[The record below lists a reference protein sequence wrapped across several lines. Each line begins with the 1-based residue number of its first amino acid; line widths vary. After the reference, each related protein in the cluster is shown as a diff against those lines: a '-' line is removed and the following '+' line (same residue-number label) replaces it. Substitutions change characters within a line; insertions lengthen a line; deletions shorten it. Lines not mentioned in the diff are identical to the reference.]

1 MARNSK
7 LIIRYALFGM
17 ALLIAVSSVPVWNTA
32 SYAKTKVTFRPPG
45 TPAPRSTTGGASRD
59 SNMCGFS
66 TNNNSS
72 NLVTPLLPDTNIG
85 LTTTERPNIFVYIPQ
100 TIAKKA
106 FFSVQ
111 DDTANHYYQTTID
124 LPEKP
129 GVMEI
134 KLPDSAPKLK
144 TNKNYKWSLAM
155 ICGESL
161 EPDSP
166 LVSGWIRRV
175 EKNHNLS
182 NQLSNQQTNQA
193 SSKNSLESV
202 SKLASNGLWYDS
214 LSALAQLRRE
224 QPSNQTLVDSWQ
236 ELLTSADLNKI
247 AKEPL
252 IN

>member
-7 LIIRYALFGM
+7 SIIRYALFDI
-17 ALLIAVSSVPVWNTA
+17 ALLLAVLSVPVWHTA
-32 SYAKTKVTFRPPG
+32 SYAKAKVTFNPPRNQ
-45 TPAPRSTTGGASRD
+45 APRSTTGGASRD
-59 SNMCGFS
+59 SNVCGIS
-66 TNNNSS
+66 TAKNSS
-72 NLVTPLLPDTNIG
+72 TVVTPLLPNTNIG
-85 LTTTERPNIFVYIPQ
+85 LTATVRPNIFVYVPQ

-111 DDTANHYYQTTID
+111 DENTNHYYQTTID

-134 KLPDSAPKLK
+134 KFPDSAPELK
-144 TNKNYKWSLAM
+144 TNKNYKWSLAV

-175 EKNHNLS
+175 ENNHNLR
-182 NQLSNQQTNQA
+182 NQPTNQEN
-193 SSKNSLESV
+193 SKNSLLESI

-214 LSALAQLRRE
+214 LTALAQLIRE
-224 QPSNQTLVDSWQ
+224 QPSNQNLADSWE
-236 ELLTSADLNKI
+236 ELLKSANLNEI

-252 IN
+252 VN

>member
-1 MARNSK
+1 MAINSK
-7 LIIRYALFGM
+7 SIIRYALFGI
-17 ALLIAVSSVPVWNTA
+17 ALLIAVSSLPVLNTA
-32 SYAKTKVTFRPPG
+32 SYAKTKVTFRPPANQ
-45 TPAPRSTTGGASRD
+45 APKSTTGGASRD
-59 SNMCGFS
+59 SDMCGFS
-66 TNNNSS
+66 TAQNTSS
-72 NLVTPLLPDTNIG
+72 TVVTPLLPNTNIG
-85 LTTTERPNIFVYIPQ
+85 LTTTERPNIFVYVPK

-111 DDTANHYYQTTID
+111 DENTNHYYQTTID

-134 KLPDSAPKLK
+134 KLPDSAPQLK
-144 TNKNYKWSLAM
+144 TNKNYKWSLAV

-175 EKNHNLS
+175 ESNHNLS
-182 NQLSNQQTNQA
+182 NQPSNQA

-202 SKLASNGLWYDS
+202 SKLATNGLWYDS
-214 LSALAQLRRE
+214 LTALAQLRRE
-224 QPSNQTLVDSWQ
+224 QPSNQNLADSWQ
-236 ELLTSADLNKI
+236 ELLKSANLNEI

-252 IN
+252 VN